1 MCSLF
6 TSRSD
11 IHCKELDPVPVPFN
25 TSCCILRLCSHT
37 VTVILSSK
45 QLQLLLSQVSPS
57 SRFVSATDMTDF
69 GFASALTGLV
79 NGWKWSS
86 PIAVSV
92 QNPVQISVHS
102 PVHESSPESR
112 VQVLHQ
118 PLGTRLERAPHDQS
132 NGDRVCLSIC
142 RTIDLDIIDYVTGIG
157 NSSREQYTRA
167 GQSVSH

>member
-102 PVHESSPESR
+102 PVQSPESR
-112 VQVLHQ
+112 FCTN
-118 PLGTRLERAPHDQS
+118 P
-132 NGDRVCLSIC
+132 C
-142 RTIDLDIIDYVTGIG
+142 
-157 NSSREQYTRA
+157 
-167 GQSVSH
+167 SHSFFDCSGYLVDPRYSGVRSTLFVWIYLTVAVDAVHENCHG